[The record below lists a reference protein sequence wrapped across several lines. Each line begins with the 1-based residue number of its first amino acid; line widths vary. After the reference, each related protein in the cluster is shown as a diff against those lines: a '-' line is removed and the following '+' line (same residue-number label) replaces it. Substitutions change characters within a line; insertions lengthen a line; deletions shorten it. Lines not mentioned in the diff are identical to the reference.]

1 VARVPAAERRQELI
15 DAAVTVIAERGVDG
29 ATTRRIAEQ
38 AGAPLATLHYC
49 FSSKELL
56 FSAVFEHISG
66 LYADVLNSYDVQG
79 DIATD
84 ARGLLRAVLD
94 WYVGDPDMTV
104 AIFELISWAQRQDSA
119 KAIMVFDSA
128 LATVRSILIN
138 AAASAGQ
145 AVDVTKLDELGYIV
159 TVLSDGFAVQ
169 WATYGVAGRREI
181 DLTVGALDAWVA
193 THLDSDAEAAVP
205 SSAVE
210 SAGPVPSG
218 DGGTL
223 TAPGRA
229 GAFAGLVSWV
239 GDTP

>member
-1 VARVPAAERRQELI
+1 MARVPAAERRQELI

-38 AGAPLATLHYC
+38 ADAPLATLHYC

-66 LYADVLNSYDVQG
+66 LYSEVLNSYDVQG
-79 DIATD
+79 DIAAD
-84 ARGLLRAVLD
+84 ARGLLCAVLD

-119 KAIMVFDSA
+119 KAIMVFDTA
-128 LATVRSILIN
+128 LATVRSIL
-138 AAASAGQ
+138 ADAASAAGR
-145 AVDVTKLDELGYIV
+145 AVDLAKLDDLGYIV

-169 WATYGVAGRREI
+169 WATYGVAGRREV

-193 THLDSDAEAAVP
+193 THLDPDAGGAP
-205 SSAVE
+205 IPSAVVE
-210 SAGPVPSG
+210 SSSPAASG
-218 DGGTL
+218 DGKT
-223 TAPGRA
+223 PGEPRVVN
-229 GAFAGLVSWV
+229 AFANLVSWV
-239 GDTP
+239 GDD